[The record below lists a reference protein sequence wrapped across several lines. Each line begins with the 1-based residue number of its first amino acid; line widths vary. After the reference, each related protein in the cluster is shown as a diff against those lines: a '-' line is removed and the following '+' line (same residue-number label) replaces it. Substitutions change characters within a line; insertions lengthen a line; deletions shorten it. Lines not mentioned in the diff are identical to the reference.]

1 MQRGSDDGMGKQ
13 AGRDCLMRSIGAL
26 KDDGVERR
34 HESVMA
40 FAEGELGLE
49 RAYAEQIYL
58 LADEEQLEPIYAFQ
72 LIRCG
77 IGVRD
82 LVKPERDTEVY
93 AASQEAPP
101 DWVGEAVVELSDATL
116 ERRLRNTFRRFR
128 GCLEAAGTPLEAVD
142 AYLAEADVDVVQL
155 KPVAPRA
162 LE

>member
-1 MQRGSDDGMGKQ
+1 MERGSD
-13 AGRDCLMRSIGAL
+13 GRMEKASGRECLTRSIGAL
-26 KDDGVERR
+26 KEDGVERR

-49 RAYAEQIYL
+49 RAYAEQVYML
-58 LADEEQLEPIYAFQ
+58 SEEEQLEPIYAFQ

-77 IGVRD
+77 MGVRD

-101 DWVGEAVVELSDATL
+101 DWVGEAMVEMSDATL

-128 GCLEAAGTPLEAVD
+128 ACLEDAATPVD
-142 AYLAEADVDVVQL
+142 AVHSFLAEADVDAVQL
-155 KPVAPRA
+155 KPPAPRA